1 MAESIVVQIATL
13 KQMTVGQLRSE
24 IRAPRESG
32 VQAGARPNRAAVY
45 EQIPSWGLLRRA
57 GWNCASNTA
66 SGASMRGSVRFV
78 VAAITMG
85 LWSARCSSVNQ
96 GTGSTLPDAGPVD
109 AGTGADAGSGSGGG
123 TVDAGSG
130 TGGTVDAGSGTGG
143 GTVDAGLGTGG
154 MADAGSGT
162 GGGIAAGC
170 EGAMPDGL
178 GTAVT
183 GGITPSGDDQEC
195 WASTSDDQGSCASR
209 SGVRGRRLSLAAT
222 GTRHPQAGAAIA
234 VTSRRRASGRECRAG
249 ARGTGCRTGRRSGPR
264 ARCRP
269 RRIGRRGARPR
280 ARRRSCE
287 PGGSRLGAIHGRRG
301 SIGTMT
307 SPPRPRTLRGGR

>member
-1 MAESIVVQIATL
+1 
-13 KQMTVGQLRSE
+13 
-24 IRAPRESG
+24 
-32 VQAGARPNRAAVY
+32 
-45 EQIPSWGLLRRA
+45 
-57 GWNCASNTA
+57 
-66 SGASMRGSVRFV
+66 MRGSVRFV

-143 GTVDAGLGTGG
+143 GTVDAGSGTGG

-195 WASTSDDQGSCASR
+195 WASTSDESGNVAMEAHR
-209 SGVRGRRLSLAAT
+209 SDTNPLLDAPHSSQTTV
-222 GTRHPQAGAAIA
+222 H
-234 VTSRRRASGRECRAG
+234 
-249 ARGTGCRTGRRSGPR
+249 
-264 ARCRP
+264 
-269 RRIGRRGARPR
+269 
-280 ARRRSCE
+280 
-287 PGGSRLGAIHGRRG
+287 
-301 SIGTMT
+301 
-307 SPPRPRTLRGGR
+307 